1 MIKYAFKGLFTNFVQ
16 SIVYVGFAL
25 FIAKIGGYQATWQLI
40 WIAVAVTSLVL
51 NVGNGLITT
60 RSPLDQ
66 LAEAIEFMNN
76 NKDV

>member
-16 SIVYVGFAL
+16 SIVYVVFAL
-25 FIAKIGGYQATWQLI
+25 LIVKIGGYQATWQLI

-66 LAEAIEFMNN
+66 LAEAIEFMDN
-76 NKDV
+76 NKGF